1 MTFLRN
7 IGADLV
13 EKRLWPV
20 AVALLV
26 ALVAVPTLLASS
38 PSEKPAGDETSPAV
52 ASAAADTAT
61 AVTLN
66 TKPVGRRARGG
77 SSKNPFKQL
86 FVQKVEDETA
96 ATGEAA
102 QAGGETGSKDSSPDT
117 GGSKTGGAPK
127 SDDKDS
133 KPKSGA
139 TVYKATL
146 RFGQPGD
153 MRTITDIARLTP
165 LPSIEN
171 PFFVFL
177 GVKEDGKTLVFLVSS
192 DAKATGDGKCVPKA
206 TCETIE
212 MKAGD
217 TETFNVTND
226 SGTVEQYQMD
236 VVKVSKSQASSAKAA
251 RAARKRHS
259 KAGAALL
266 TVAREESGQ
275 PDDLLGRYKWDST
288 RGVLDVVKLK
298 ANAAKVVGPIAATSA
313 VVPEPVV
320 LELEDVVSQP

>member
-38 PSEKPAGDETSPAV
+38 SSEKPDEPSAAV
-52 ASAAADTAT
+52 ASAAADTAK

-86 FVQKVEDETA
+86 FVPKVEDVTVTTA
-96 ATGEAA
+96 
-102 QAGGETGSKDSSPDT
+102 QSQGGDGASADNSPDT
-117 GGSKTGGAPK
+117 GGNKTGGTPTN
-127 SDDKDS
+127 DDKS
-133 KPKSGA
+133 NKPKSNT
-139 TVYKATL
+139 TVYRATL

-153 MRTITDIARLTP
+153 MQTIADIARLTP

-177 GVKEDGKTLVFLVSS
+177 GVKEDGETLVFLVSS

-217 TETFNVTND
+217 TEIFNLTTD
-226 SGTVEQYQMD
+226 TGTVEQYQMD
-236 VVKVSKSQASSAKAA
+236 VVKVSKTEASSAKAA

-266 TVAREESGQ
+266 TVAREDSEQ
-275 PDDLLGRYKWDST
+275 PDLLGRYKWDPK

-298 ANAAKVVGPIAATSA
+298 ASAAKVVGPVAATSA

>member
-20 AVALLV
+20 AVALLIG
-26 ALVAVPTLLASS
+26 LVAVPTLLASS
-38 PSEKPAGDETSPAV
+38 PSEQPSGDQTSPAI
-52 ASAAADTAT
+52 ASAAADTAA

-66 TKPVGRRARGG
+66 TKPVGRHARGG

-86 FVQKVEDETA
+86 FVPKAEDTTVA
-96 ATGEAA
+96 AAAA
-102 QAGGETGSKDSSPDT
+102 QGGDAGTTDAAPDS
-117 GGSKTGGAPK
+117 GGGKTDGTPK
-127 SDDKDS
+127 SDDQGS
-133 KPKSGA
+133 KPKPKSKSNT

-153 MRTITDIARLTP
+153 MQTITDIARLTP

-206 TCETIE
+206 SCETIE

-217 TETFNVTND
+217 TEIFNLTTD
-226 SGTVEQYQMD
+226 TGAVEQYQMD
-236 VVKVSKSQASSAKAA
+236 VVKVGKVQASSAKAA
-251 RAARKRHS
+251 RAARGRHS

-266 TVAREESGQ
+266 TVAREDSEQ
-275 PDDLLGRYKWDST
+275 PDLLGRYKWDAK

-298 ANAAKVVGPIAATSA
+298 ASAAKLGPVAATSV

-320 LELEDVVSQP
+320 LELEDLVTQP